1 MNQEKGVFSLFQNA
15 FNKSE
20 TLSLHFFDAVG
31 LYKAT
36 LSKLSFTYIKY
47 KINLN

>member
-20 TLSLHFFDAVG
+20 TLSLHFFDAV
-31 LYKAT
+31 AT